1 VPDDVSVL
9 GFDDIPWAE
18 LHTPALTTI
27 DMPVEE
33 MAAAAVETLVRR
45 MANKTEPR
53 RRVMF
58 NVELVVRESV
68 RRLV

>member
-1 VPDDVSVL
+1 MV

-18 LHTPALTTI
+18 LHTPALSTI

-53 RRVMF
+53 RRIMF
-58 NVELVVRESV
+58 NVELIARESV
-68 RRLV
+68 RRLG